1 MNDDWRLRIDLREG
15 GLAHGLIERLDAS
28 ELEQKLETSF
38 SDRVVV
44 SREGSEVFFYA
55 GAREQAEQAERLA
68 RSLAAEHDWGLDC
81 ELQRWH
87 PVSESWES
95 PDKPLPSSE
104 PERAAEHA
112 ELIASERRDDYLE
125 FEVRVECASR
135 QAAIE
140 LTAKL
145 RAEGLPVLHRFR
157 FVVIGAPD
165 EDSAAALAERIRE
178 QAPPDST
185 VTAEG
190 TPAAALAKVGP
201 NPFAIFGGMGG

>member
-1 MNDDWRLRIDLREG
+1 MNDDWRLRIDLHEG

-28 ELEQKLETSF
+28 ELEQELERSF

-55 GAREQAEQAERLA
+55 GAREQADQAERLA
-68 RSLAAEHDWGLDC
+68 RSLASEHDWGLDC

-87 PVSESWES
+87 PDSESWE
-95 PDKPLPSSE
+95 PADKPLPASAG
-104 PERAAEHA
+104 ERAAEHA
-112 ELIASERRDDYLE
+112 ELIASERREDYPE

-135 QAAIE
+135 QEAVE

-145 RAEGLPVLHRFR
+145 REEGLPVVHRFR
-157 FVVIGAPD
+157 FVVVGAPD
-165 EDSAAALAERIRE
+165 EDTASVLAERIRA
-178 QAPPDST
+178 QAPPGST

-190 TPAAALAKVGP
+190 TPAAVLAKVGP